1 MGLKLYPG
9 SIKGQADSIIQ
20 NLEFDNKDLLSALQ
34 TISQFVQNTELK
46 GAAWDSMKYQL
57 GNHEAVIQGLIC
69 ANESVIQEHEN
80 LKSTVGDENLDEEE
94 LIAKRD
100 ALISTNTFLEKN
112 ISLMQSNM
120 QNDVMKIKYG
130 FWYQEMIFQ
139 YQISINQ
146 NQTLIEELNEK
157 IQKLYDIENTTTSLF
172 SESITLYDTVN
183 EGIVAIQKS
192 WNETGFSV
200 SLDTPD
206 WKKTVQLRWNDRTEK
221 LEKEMEEY
229 VKKLKKKVPNIT
241 VKEWSELYELYQKN
255 PNAEI
260 PVDLLKEML
269 KNIGQIP
276 NEIKDN
282 MQMDIISKV
291 LNQGG
296 NL

>member
-157 IQKLYDIENTTTSLF
+157 IQKLYDIENTTASLF

-183 EGIVAIQKS
+183 EGIVAIQKG
-192 WNETGFSV
+192 WNGTGFSV
-200 SLDTPD
+200 SLDTPE
-206 WKKTVQLRWNDRTEK
+206 WKKTVQLRWNDRTKK

-241 VKEWSELYELYQKN
+241 LKEWSELYELYQKN

-260 PVDLLKEML
+260 PADLLKEML

-282 MQMDIISKV
+282 MQMDIK
-291 LNQGG
+291 
-296 NL
+296 

>member
-172 SESITLYDTVN
+172 SESITF
-183 EGIVAIQKS
+183 I
-192 WNETGFSV
+192 
-200 SLDTPD
+200 
-206 WKKTVQLRWNDRTEK
+206 
-221 LEKEMEEY
+221 
-229 VKKLKKKVPNIT
+229 
-241 VKEWSELYELYQKN
+241 
-255 PNAEI
+255 
-260 PVDLLKEML
+260 
-269 KNIGQIP
+269 
-276 NEIKDN
+276 
-282 MQMDIISKV
+282 
-291 LNQGG
+291 
-296 NL
+296 

>member
-157 IQKLYDIENTTTSLF
+157 IQKLYDIENTTASLF

-183 EGIVAIQKS
+183 EGIVAIQKG
-192 WNETGFSV
+192 WNGTGFSV
-200 SLDTPD
+200 SLDTPE
-206 WKKTVQLRWNDRTEK
+206 WKKTVQLRWNDRTKK

-241 VKEWSELYELYQKN
+241 
-255 PNAEI
+255 
-260 PVDLLKEML
+260 LKL
-269 KNIGQIP
+269 
-276 NEIKDN
+276 
-282 MQMDIISKV
+282 
-291 LNQGG
+291 
-296 NL
+296 